1 MSSLKNLGY
10 FFGETIKSLRR
21 NRLLSIATISTVAI
35 CILILGAAVLMTIN
49 AGNFMNRLE
58 SDLEIAVFIDNSLD
72 KAQLNDLAYEI
83 KNLSGVKSV
92 EFISKEQALKNMQE
106 KFGDK
111 DYDLRQTLSKNPLPN
126 SFEVKA
132 KNPQDVVKLAKKV
145 QNLNGVSKVNYGK
158 GLVERLFKVTRW
170 IRILCV
176 AAIILLAFGAVFLI
190 ATTIRLAIFS
200 RRKEI
205 YLMKLIGA
213 TDWFVRW
220 PFFIE
225 GILLGALGSLLA
237 TALLALG
244 YSSLLN
250 NMQNAIN
257 FIPLIKNP
265 ELLVDIY
272 LSLFATGAVLGM
284 LGTYISLN
292 RFLDV

>member
-1 MSSLKNLGY
+1 MSSLKNFGY
-10 FFGETIKSLRR
+10 FFGETIKSLQR

-35 CILILGAAVLMTIN
+35 CILILGVAVLMTIN

-58 SDLEIAVFIDNSLD
+58 SDLEIAVFVDNSLE
-72 KAQLNDLAYEI
+72 KSQLNDLEYAI
-83 KNLSGVKSV
+83 KELPGVKSIKFV
-92 EFISKEQALKNMQE
+92 SKEQALKNMQE

-111 DYDLRQTLSKNPLPN
+111 DYDLRQTLGKNPLPN

-132 KNPQDVVKLAKKV
+132 QNPKDVAKLAKKV
-145 QNLNGVSKVNYGK
+145 QKLDGVTKVNYGQ
-158 GLVERLFKVTRW
+158 GVVERLFQVTRW
-170 IRILCV
+170 IRIISV
-176 AAIILLAFGAVFLI
+176 ALIIMLAFGAVFLI

-225 GILLGALGSLLA
+225 GVLLGALGSLIA
-237 TALLALG
+237 IVLLALG

-250 NMQNAIN
+250 NMQTAIF
-257 FIPLIKNP
+257 FIPLVKNP
-265 ELLVDIY
+265 QLLLNIY
-272 LSLFATGAVLGM
+272 LSLFAIGAVLGV